1 MGGEPTQP
9 TQHEGHVGAEHA
21 MVGMRF
27 VNDLRWEN
35 ACAPSTWEVCA
46 SSTWEACASSTT

>member
-35 ACAPSTWEVCA
+35 ACAPSTWEV
-46 SSTWEACASSTT
+46 